1 MVPGPATPFDASGAT
16 GPVCAEM
23 LIQEV
28 LLRYPATLPVFRR
41 YGLPCPR
48 CLASGYE
55 NLAQLAV
62 MLDVALPDLLRDLNR
77 AVAATAPAAARLPY
91 GREPN
96 RN

>member
-1 MVPGPATPFDASGAT
+1 MVESNGGYLS

-28 LLRYPATLPVFRR
+28 LLRYPSTLPVFRR

-55 NLAQLAV
+55 SVAQLAV
-62 MLDVALPDLLRDLNR
+62 MLNVELRQLLIDLNR
-77 AVAATAPAAARLPY
+77 AAAAAAPLQARLPY
-91 GREPN
+91 GREPSTN
-96 RN
+96 